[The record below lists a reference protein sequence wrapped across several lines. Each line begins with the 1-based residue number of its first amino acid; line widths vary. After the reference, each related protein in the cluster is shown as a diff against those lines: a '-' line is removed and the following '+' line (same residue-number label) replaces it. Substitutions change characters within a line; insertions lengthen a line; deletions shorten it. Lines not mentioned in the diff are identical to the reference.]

1 MKAKNR
7 TWIVAVAMAL
17 TMTGCYDDGVEGD
30 SFYVSQ
36 QQTIGDFLDADE
48 QYDAFNQILA
58 RAGIKGLRP

>member
-48 QYDAFNQILA
+48 Q
-58 RAGIKGLRP
+58 